1 MNTFL
6 LLLTI
11 AAWVAIILAVKD
23 IYRIKRYGYIKK
35 EHFGVEK

>member
-6 LLLTI
+6 LILTI
-11 AAWVAIILAVKD
+11 VAWVAIVLAVKD

-35 EHFGVEK
+35 KHFGVEQ

>member
-6 LLLTI
+6 LILTI
-11 AAWVAIILAVKD
+11 AAWVAIVLAVKD

-35 EHFGVEK
+35 EHFGVEQ